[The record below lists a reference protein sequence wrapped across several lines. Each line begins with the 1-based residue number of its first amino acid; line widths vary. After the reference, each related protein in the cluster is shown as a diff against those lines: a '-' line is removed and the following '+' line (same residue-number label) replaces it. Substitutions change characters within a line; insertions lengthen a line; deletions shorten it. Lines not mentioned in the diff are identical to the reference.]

1 MKKQAR
7 RTEQP
12 KVRQRKNI
20 AFRMNL
26 LFFTIFVLFS
36 ILILRLGYL
45 QIVKSE
51 DYILELERTEE
62 IAVNTSVPR
71 GRIFDRDGR
80 ILVDN
85 EPKNAITYTKLS
97 STTTDE
103 MLKVAKKL
111 ADLIE
116 QDTKRTTPGDKKDF
130 WILNNAEAAAKKV
143 SKKELEKVQS
153 DTSLTDTKKQGKINQ
168 LTRERITDNELESFT
183 KDELEVLAI
192 YREMMSGYAF
202 SPQIIKSGD
211 VSPEEFASVSERL
224 GELPGVNTTTDWE
237 RVKKSPNTILGSTT
251 NPTEGIPASHL
262 DYYLARD
269 YSRNDRVG
277 KSFLEQQYEELLQ
290 GQKSIVK
297 NIKDR
302 TGKVVETKTVKEGEP
317 GKDLVLTIDSEL
329 NEALEEIVSEKLLK
343 LKAGP
348 NSQALD
354 KAFLVMMNPQNGE
367 ILSLIGKQVVKS
379 KETGRNE
386 ILDYAF
392 GTYTAGYRPGS
403 SIKMA
408 TLLTGYQEGG
418 AYVGERK
425 IDEMLLIG
433 SDRRASL
440 FNRTFNRIS
449 VDDIMA
455 IGRSS
460 NVYMYKIAIAIG
472 GGAYKRGGS
481 LGIDKDATLD
491 IMANSFES
499 FGLGS
504 KTGIDLPG
512 EATGYT
518 KAPDHPGLV
527 LDYAI
532 GQYATYT
539 PIQLAQFVSTIAN
552 GGYRIAPKLLKEI
565 HEPSP
570 DGVEFG
576 SLIEEA
582 DIKVLN
588 RIKNTDEEIARVKQG
603 MRYTYYG
610 PKGTAKGLFK
620 GKDYDAAGKTGTAED
635 YVVIDGVGYS
645 TINLSHVGFAPYENP
660 EIAYAVL
667 IPHASTTTKYKSVQ
681 NEIVA
686 EAVDKYFELK
696 AKKDKEDEGDGVQK
710 IKKPLKDE
718 KKDEDK
724 DKDDKGEDTDK

>member
-26 LFFTIFVLFS
+26 LFFAIFVLFS

-97 STTTDE
+97 STTTKE
-103 MLKVAKKL
+103 MLEVAEEL
-111 ADLIE
+111 ANLIE
-116 QDTKRTTPGDKKDF
+116 QDTKRTTIGDKKDF
-130 WILNNAEAAAKKV
+130 WILMNADEAAKKL
-143 SKKELEKVQS
+143 SKKEQNKIAIDSSLS
-153 DTSLTDTKKQGKINQ
+153 DTQKQKEINR

-183 KDELEVLAI
+183 KDDLEVLAI

-211 VSPEEFASVSERL
+211 VSPEEFAIVSERL

-237 RVKKSPNTILGSTT
+237 RVRKSPNTILGTTT

-302 TGKVVETKTVKEGEP
+302 TGTVVETQTVQEGEP

-329 NEALEEIVSEKLLK
+329 NEALEEIVSDKLLQ

-367 ILSLIGKQVVKS
+367 ILSLVGKQVVKS

-386 ILDYAF
+386 IMDYAF

-418 AYVGERK
+418 AYVGETK
-425 IDEMLLIG
+425 IDEMLDLAG
-433 SDRRASL
+433 QRRRSL
-440 FNRTFNRIS
+440 FNPTFNRIP
-449 VDDIMA
+449 VNDVMA

-460 NVYMYKIAIAIG
+460 NVYMWKIAIAIG
-472 GGAYKRGGS
+472 GSTYQRGGP
-481 LGIDKDATLD
+481 LRIDKDSTLD
-491 IMANSFES
+491 TMVNSFES

-512 EATGYT
+512 EAVGYT
-518 KAPDHPGLV
+518 GEPEYAGNV

-570 DGVEFG
+570 DGIEFG

-582 DIKVLN
+582 DIEVLN
-588 RIKNTDEEIARVKQG
+588 RIKNTDEEIAQVKAG

-610 PKGTAKGLFK
+610 KYGTAQNIFS
-620 GKDYDAAGKTGTAED
+620 GKDYDGAGKTGTAQD
-635 YVVIDGVGYS
+635 FVVIDGVSYT

-667 IPHASTTTKYKSVQ
+667 IPHASTSTKYKSIQ

-696 AKKDKEDEGDGVQK
+696 AKKEKEDEGDGVPRIQ
-710 IKKPLKDE
+710 KPLKDE
-718 KKDEDK
+718 KKGEDDAKK
-724 DKDDKGEDTDK
+724 DKDEDE

>member
-1 MKKQAR
+1 MRWDFLKKQAR
-7 RTEQP
+7 RTKQP
-12 KVRQRKNI
+12 KVLQRKNI

-26 LFFTIFVLFS
+26 LFFSIFVLFS
-36 ILILRLGYL
+36 TLILRLGYL

-51 DYILELERTEE
+51 DYIGQLERMEE
-62 IAVNTSVPR
+62 ISVNTSVPR

-85 EPKNAITYTKLS
+85 EPENAITYTKMS
-97 STTTDE
+97 STTTKD
-103 MLKVAKKL
+103 MLKVAEKL
-111 ADLIE
+111 AGLID
-116 QDTKRTTPGDKKDF
+116 QDTKRTNIGDKKDF
-130 WILNNAEAAAKKV
+130 WILKNSELAAEKI
-143 SKKELEKVQS
+143 SKKELKKVLS
-153 DTSLTDTKKQGKINQ
+153 DTKLTDSEKQRKINRM
-168 LTRERITDNELESFT
+168 TRDRITE
-183 KDELEVLAI
+183 DELDTFTEEDLQILAI

-202 SPQIIKSGD
+202 SPQIIKSENVTD
-211 VSPEEFASVSERL
+211 EEFATVSERL
-224 GELPGVNTTTDWE
+224 SELPGVNTTTDWV

-251 NPTEGIPASHL
+251 NPSEGIPASNL
-262 DYYLARD
+262 NYYLARD

-297 NIKDR
+297 NVKDR
-302 TGKVVETKTVKEGEP
+302 TGEVVETVTVQEGEP

-343 LKAGP
+343 VKAGP

-367 ILSLIGKQVVKS
+367 ILSLVGKQVVKS
-379 KETGRNE
+379 EETGRNE
-386 ILDYAF
+386 IIDYTF

-418 AYVGERK
+418 AYLGETK
-425 IDEMLLIG
+425 IDEMIDIAG
-433 SDRRASL
+433 KQRASL
-440 FNRTFNRIS
+440 FNRSFNQIP
-449 VDDIMA
+449 VNDIMA

-460 NVYMYKIAIAIG
+460 NVYMYKIAMGIG
-472 GGAYKRGGS
+472 GTTYKRGGN
-481 LGIDKDATLD
+481 LKFNKDSTMA

-512 EATGYT
+512 EAIGYT
-518 KAPDHPGLV
+518 SNPEYPGLV

-532 GQYATYT
+532 GQFATYT

-552 GGYRIAPKLLKEI
+552 DGYRIAPKLLKEI

-570 DGVEFG
+570 DGVTFG

-582 DIKVLN
+582 EIEVIN

-603 MRYTYYG
+603 MNYTYYG
-610 PKGTAKGLFK
+610 DKGTARDLFK

-635 YVVIDGVGYS
+635 YVVVDGTSYS

-667 IPHASTTTKYKSVQ
+667 IPHVSTDQRKYESVQ

-686 EAVDKYFELK
+686 DAVDKYFELK
-696 AKKDKEDEGDGVQK
+696 EKNAKENNSEEIQK
-710 IKKPLKDE
+710 IKQPLKNKEVD
-718 KKDEDK
+718 KK
-724 DKDDKGEDTDK
+724 

>member
-1 MKKQAR
+1 
-7 RTEQP
+7 
-12 KVRQRKNI
+12 
-20 AFRMNL
+20 MNL
-26 LFFTIFVLFS
+26 LFFLIFVLFS
-36 ILILRLGYL
+36 ILILRLGFL
-45 QIVKSE
+45 QIVTSE
-51 DYILELERTEE
+51 DYILELERKEE
-62 IAVNTSVPR
+62 VAVNTSVPR
-71 GRIFDRDGR
+71 GRIFDRAGR

-97 STTTDE
+97 STTTKE
-103 MLKVAKKL
+103 MLEVAEDL
-111 ADLIE
+111 AVLIE
-116 QDTKRTTPGDKKDF
+116 QDTKRTTTGDKKDF
-130 WILNNAEAAAKKV
+130 WILNNPEPAAEKL
-143 SKKELEKVQS
+143 SKKELKKIQS
-153 DTSLTDTKKQGKINQ
+153 DTSLTDSQKQREVNR
-168 LTRERITDNELESFT
+168 LTRERITENEYESFT
-183 KDELEVLAI
+183 KKEFEVLAI

-211 VSPEEFASVSERL
+211 VSDEEFAIVSERL
-224 GELPGVNTTTDWE
+224 TELPGVNTTTDWE
-237 RVKKSPNTILGSTT
+237 RVKKSPNTILGTTT
-251 NPTEGIPASHL
+251 NPNEGIPRSHL

-302 TGKVVETKTVKEGEP
+302 TGNVVETKIVREGEP

-329 NEALEEIVSEKLLK
+329 NEALEEIVSNKLLQ

-367 ILSLIGKQVVKS
+367 ILSLVGKQVVKS
-379 KETGRNE
+379 KDTGKNE
-386 ILDYAF
+386 IWDYSF
-392 GTYTAGYRPGS
+392 GTYTAGYQPGS

-418 AYVGERK
+418 AYVGETK
-425 IDEMLLIG
+425 IDEMLDTGGTL
-433 SDRRASL
+433 RRSL
-440 FNRTFNRIS
+440 FNPTFNRIP
-449 VDDIMA
+449 VNDVMA

-460 NVYMYKIAIAIG
+460 NVYMWKIAIGIG
-472 GGAYKRGGS
+472 GGAYRRGGS
-481 LGIDKDATLD
+481 LGIDKDSTLD
-491 IMANSFES
+491 IMSNSFES

-504 KTGIDLPG
+504 RTGIDLPG

-518 KAPDHPGLV
+518 GIPDQPGNV

-532 GQYATYT
+532 GQFATYT
-539 PIQLAQFVSTIAN
+539 PVQLAQFVSTIAN
-552 GGYRIAPKLLKEI
+552 DGDRIAPKLLKRI

-576 SLIEEA
+576 PIIKES
-582 DIKVLN
+582 DINVLN
-588 RIKNTDEEIARVKQG
+588 RIKNTDAEIARVKEG
-603 MRYTYYG
+603 MRATYYSSY
-610 PKGTAKGLFK
+610 GTARDIFK
-620 GKDYDAAGKTGTAED
+620 GKDYDGAGKTGTAQD
-635 YVVIDGVGYS
+635 TIHIDGVKYD

-660 EIAYAVL
+660 EIAYSVL
-667 IPHASTTTKYKSVQ
+667 IPHVSTTKTYKSVQ

-696 AKKDKEDEGDGVQK
+696 AKREKEDQGDGVLR
-710 IKKPLKDE
+710 IKKPLKVKSEEE
-718 KKDEDK
+718 KE
-724 DKDDKGEDTDK
+724 GE